1 MEKFI
6 KKNNYILGK
15 TFDLFFSLNLSL
27 FFIKTFRGFCVIKL
41 PAFFLFKK
49 VDGYLAFLFLQFY
62 FFKSLL
68 HHFIVFYNKLFCLYY
83 SKLKL
88 KG

>member
-1 MEKFI
+1 MLKFM

-27 FFIKTFRGFCVIKL
+27 FFIKTFRGFFVVKL

-49 VDGYLAFLFLQFY
+49 VEGYLALLFVQFN

-68 HHFIVFYNKLFCLYY
+68 LHFIVFYNKLFCLYY